1 MNHDNILA
9 EVITIGDEILFGQI
23 LDTNTQWMS
32 ELLDAKG
39 IRVIR
44 RTAIGDNELEILNIL
59 AEAEGRADI
68 ILITG
73 GLGPTSDD
81 LTKPVMAKYFDSTIS
96 LHPIALQELTT
107 MFQQRGFE
115 LTETNKKQAELPD
128 KCEMI
133 SNKLGT
139 APGMWFERNG
149 KIFVSMP
156 GVPFEMKEMMEKIVI
171 PRLLKYFKP
180 PVIVH
185 KLIKTVGIGESWLSD
200 KIKDWEQALPTQLK
214 LAYLP
219 SVSMVRLRLTGT
231 GADAEQL
238 EKEIEEQISKVLPLI
253 DAFVYGYDDESLD
266 QAIGKI
272 LIAQQKT
279 IAIAESCS
287 GGYISHMFT
296 KTPGSSAYFQG
307 SLVPYHDNQKTNI
320 LGVSSETIKQ
330 YGAVSEQTVIE
341 MANLVRK
348 KFNTSIGISA
358 SGIAG
363 PGGGTPEKPVG
374 TVWIAIADGNK
385 TTTKM
390 LKLGKTRVVNIQSTA
405 IAALNLLWQS
415 LNQNR

>member
-266 QAIGKI
+266 QAIGKL

-307 SLVPYHDNQKTNI
+307 SLVPYHDSQKTNI

>member
-1 MNHDNILA
+1 MNHDSILA
-9 EVITIGDEILFGQI
+9 EVITIGDEILYGQI

-32 ELLDAKG
+32 EVLDGKG

-44 RTAIGDNELEILNIL
+44 RTAIGDNESEILNIL
-59 AEAEGRADI
+59 AEAESRADI

-81 LTKPVMAKYFDSTIS
+81 LTKPVMAKYFDSSIS
-96 LHPIALQELTT
+96 IHPIALQELTT
-107 MFQQRGFE
+107 MFEQRGFE

-139 APGMWFERNG
+139 APGMWFERNN

-156 GVPFEMKEMMEKIVI
+156 GVPFEMKEMMEKIVV
-171 PRLLKYFKP
+171 PRLLEYFKP

-200 KIKDWEQALPTQLK
+200 KIKDWEEALPPQIK

-219 SVSMVRLRLTGT
+219 SVSMVRLRLTSM
-231 GADAEQL
+231 GADAKIL

-253 DAFVYGYDDESLD
+253 NNFVYGFDDESLD
-266 QAIGKI
+266 QAIGKL

-279 IAIAESCS
+279 IAIAESCT

-296 KTPGSSAYFQG
+296 KTPGSSGYFQG
-307 SLVPYHDNQKTNI
+307 SVVPYHNNQKIDI
-320 LGVSSETIKQ
+320 LEVSSETIAQ

-348 KFNTSIGISA
+348 KFNASIGISA

-374 TVWIAIADGNK
+374 TVWIAIANGNK